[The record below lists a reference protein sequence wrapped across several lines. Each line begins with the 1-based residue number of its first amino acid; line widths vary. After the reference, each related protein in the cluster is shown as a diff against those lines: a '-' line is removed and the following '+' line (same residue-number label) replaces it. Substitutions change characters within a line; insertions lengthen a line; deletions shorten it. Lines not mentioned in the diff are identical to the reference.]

1 MCVVE
6 LDGDDVPDAVGE
18 PAAAARRRGW
28 RGARPFR
35 RPKPKHRERRQG
47 GDGKRGE
54 DQPCARLHESSPLCR
69 TLYWT
74 ARIYRLTK
82 PMRSYICSSVGAEAS
97 AALSAPRASI
107 ASSSGTASPVA
118 TDMISSRFE
127 MPGFSSGAWR
137 TSVPES
143 VTAVLNLRRISSGG

>member
-107 ASSSGTASPVA
+107 ARSSPSSERSSSYRRWIGANRVITASA
-118 TDMISSRFE
+118 TSSLKR
-127 MPGFSSGAWR
+127 
-137 TSVPES
+137 
-143 VTAVLNLRRISSGG
+143 